1 MQTFT
6 SKAPV
11 ILVTV
16 YEGDGSGQ
24 GRQTGADSW
33 QENRRTADY
42 VGEIAAALP
51 GWQVTR
57 SGRLIVAT
65 Y

>member
-1 MQTFT
+1 MR
-6 SKAPV
+6 
-11 ILVTV
+11 
-16 YEGDGSGQ
+16 GDGSGQ

-65 Y
+65 H